1 LGLDSGERAVERGLP
16 ADVRPTPR
24 PHRSEDAID
33 WLTTGLATTELLIVL
48 DNCEHVLAEAATGG
62 VDHRSVVPG
71 VSVLATSREPLGVS
85 GERVM
90 ALQPLDLDDAMSL
103 FASRAAD
110 SDGDFV
116 LNGASEAAVATICTN
131 VDRLPLAIELTA
143 ARTRASRH
151 SNSPN
156 CSTIDSVSSARKEA
170 VHSANSRC
178 MPQSIG
184 ASSCCSTTN
193 VGS

>member
-1 LGLDSGERAVERGLP
+1 
-16 ADVRPTPR
+16 
-24 PHRSEDAID
+24 
-33 WLTTGLATTELLIVL
+33 LIVL
-48 DNCEHVLAEAATGG
+48 DNCEHVLAEAATAASAI
-62 VDHRSVVPG
+62 VRSCPG

-143 ARTRASRH
+143 ARTRAFSAQQLAELLDHRFGLVSAQGGTLAPTVGGCNIVGNAGVGIRNDNPFVALAAQGNWWGDAGGAAGPTGDGVSGDVDV
-151 SNSPN
+151 SNP
-156 CSTIDSVSSARKEA
+156 SAT
-170 VHSANSRC
+170 S
-178 MPQSIG
+178 MTLG
-184 ASSCCSTTN
+184 Y
-193 VGS
+193 